1 VYQGCLGQTAETLI
15 TKLNPIVR
23 GWANYH
29 RHVCSAKVF
38 WNADRT
44 IHYQLL
50 RWARRTHPNTSYGWL
65 KQKYFSH
72 QGEFGFFA
80 RQRSS
85 TGETKVLRLHN
96 PRHTVI
102 ERHVKVR
109 GEANPYDPVYT
120 EYFER
125 RRCFA
130 WRTMPLQKDWS
141 TRPRRGIKGSGCL
154 R

>member
-1 VYQGCLGQTAETLI
+1 M
-15 TKLNPIVR
+15 R
-23 GWANYH
+23 GWAILMMAAMAPALA
-29 RHVCSAKVF
+29 VAEPSAKP
-38 WNADRT
+38 
-44 IHYQLL
+44 HP
-50 RWARRTHPNTSYGWL
+50 RR
-65 KQKYFSH
+65 
-72 QGEFGFFA
+72 
-80 RQRSS
+80 
-85 TGETKVLRLHN
+85 
-96 PRHTVI
+96 TVI

-141 TRPRRGIKGSGCL
+141 TRPRRGIRGSGCL